1 MQTSSAL
8 NGVFIL
14 SFSISAENAGIAD
27 SVAVYPFGRKAD
39 SARSARFR
47 SSFLVATG
55 VRIAGLSEFLPSR

>member
-27 SVAVYPFGRKAD
+27 SVAVQVGRILTPD
-39 SARSARFR
+39 
-47 SSFLVATG
+47 
-55 VRIAGLSEFLPSR
+55 